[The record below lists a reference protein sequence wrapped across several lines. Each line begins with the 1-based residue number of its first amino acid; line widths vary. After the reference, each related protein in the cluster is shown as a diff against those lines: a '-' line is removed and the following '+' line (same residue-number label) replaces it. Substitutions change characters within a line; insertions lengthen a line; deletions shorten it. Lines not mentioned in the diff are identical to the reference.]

1 MTAAAAGEVALR
13 WQRVGLLSEIPRMGA
28 KTLEHPEGRIA
39 VFRTADDQV
48 FALNDACPHR
58 GGPLSQGI
66 VSGCRVYC
74 PLHDW
79 CIELDSGQAVA
90 PDEGLTGTL
99 ATRVDDNVVFVAFPA

>member
-1 MTAAAAGEVALR
+1 MTAMPASEAAPQ
-13 WQRVGLLSEIPRMGA
+13 WQRVGLLNEIPRMGA
-28 KTLEHPEGRIA
+28 KTLTHPGGRVA

-48 FALNDACPHR
+48 FALDDACPHR

-79 CIELDSGQAVA
+79 CIELQSGEAVA
-90 PDEGLTGTL
+90 PDEGQTGTL
-99 ATRVDDNVVFVAFPA
+99 ATRVDGDVVFVALPI